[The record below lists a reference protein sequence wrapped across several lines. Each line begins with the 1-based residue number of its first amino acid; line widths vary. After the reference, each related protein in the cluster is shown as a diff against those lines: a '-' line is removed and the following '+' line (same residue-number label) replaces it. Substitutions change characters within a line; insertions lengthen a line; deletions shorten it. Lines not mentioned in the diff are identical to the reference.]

1 MLHGSYQVNCLVI
14 SHLKTQVVC
23 LLICSLHLACQSKL
37 QMADLLQSCTLGWEQ
52 VSQAKPEKQKIFW
65 STMHKAKQLFG
76 LQIQRDQVWGGW
88 STMGMN
94 LFGYMG

>member
-1 MLHGSYQVNCLVI
+1 
-14 SHLKTQVVC
+14 
-23 LLICSLHLACQSKL
+23 
-37 QMADLLQSCTLGWEQ
+37 
-52 VSQAKPEKQKIFW
+52 
-65 STMHKAKQLFG
+65 MHKAKQLFG